1 MTQDKTTWLKGA
13 LPWNW
18 FKKDPILTDKWT
30 HKDIENWKIKYIIR
44 SWVVSFYT
52 LLFLALNCWLEYGMI
67 NAIKDNINWYNYGQ
81 YWGNGIAILL
91 TPLFTHGIQ
100 GIFVAS
106 SKPKVDMKIDIP
118 RFRVSKI
125 GLVFT
130 ILPLITL
137 IISLIIILIYK
148 SKWKKDHLRYCLDCR
163 NNTRL
168 VAPKLAKK
176 WNEIDHVQEKEQ
188 KTVIQTANDIL
199 NSKN

>member
-1 MTQDKTTWLKGA
+1 M
-13 LPWNW
+13 
-18 FKKDPILTDKWT
+18 I
-30 HKDIENWKIKYIIR
+30 
-44 SWVVSFYT
+44 
-52 LLFLALNCWLEYGMI
+52 FLALNCWLEYGMI

-118 RFRVSKI
+118 RLKISKM

-137 IISLIIILIYK
+137 IISLIIIWIDK
-148 SKWKKDHLRYCLDCR
+148 SKWKKDHLRHCLDCR
-163 NNTRL
+163 INPR
-168 VAPKLAKK
+168 
-176 WNEIDHVQEKEQ
+176 
-188 KTVIQTANDIL
+188 VIQPRIAKQWNNLDDITEEIFKNMQDEYTKKQEEKLKNIQNENKQEL
-199 NSKN
+199 NLK

>member
-1 MTQDKTTWLKGA
+1 MKQDKTTWLKGA

-18 FKKDPILTDKWT
+18 FKKDPIPTYNWT
-30 HKDIENWKIKYIIR
+30 HKDIIEWERKYKIR
-44 SWVVSFYT
+44 SWVVGFYT
-52 LLFLALNCWLEYGMI
+52 ILFLLINGWLEYGMI
-67 NAIKDNINWYNYGQ
+67 DGIKNKIDWYNYGQ

-118 RFRVSKI
+118 RLKISKM

-137 IISLIIILIYK
+137 IISLIIIWIDK
-148 SKWKKDHLRYCLDCR
+148 SKWKKDHLRHCLDCR
-163 NNTRL
+163 INPR
-168 VAPKLAKK
+168 
-176 WNEIDHVQEKEQ
+176 
-188 KTVIQTANDIL
+188 VIQPRIAKQWNKLDGITEENNKEL
-199 NSKN
+199 NLK